1 MIRLLCLGL
10 PGLVMAADLLVYV
23 PEAASSLVVQ
33 RTLEADA
40 ALAGVTVRV
49 SPRWRTFEEQLEAH
63 PHAWIL
69 ASSPALAGGG
79 WHPVLQGQRLGSVH
93 FRYRVIALN
102 QGASAPV
109 ASATGTIGLVQECGR
124 ERLEAFL
131 QAGFPGQTLPGR
143 QRLVA
148 KSADLLQVLGLEM
161 VTCALV
167 SPTLAAQAMSRFP
180 GQVRVVGESRPIRL
194 PVVAVRHPEEAPAAA
209 RLAGLAAPALMILG
223 LDALIG
229 FDGPVA
235 PWIDAP
241 VTPGAQNP

>member
-1 MIRLLCLGL
+1 MIRLLCLAL
-10 PGLVMAADLLVYV
+10 PSLVMAADLLVYV

-49 SPRWRTFEEQLEAH
+49 SPRWRSFEEQLEAH
-63 PHAWIL
+63 PRAWIL

-102 QGASAPV
+102 QGAAAPV
-109 ASATGTIGLVQECGR
+109 ASTPGTIGLVQECGR
-124 ERLEAFL
+124 ERMEEFL
-131 QAGFPGQTLPGR
+131 RAGFPGQALPGR

-194 PVVAVRHPEEAPAAA
+194 PVVAVRHSEEASAAA
-209 RLAGLAAPALMILG
+209 RLAGLAFPALMALG

-229 FDGPVA
+229 FDGSVT
-235 PWIDAP
+235 PWIDDSA
-241 VTPGAQNP
+241 TPGVQNP